1 MDVKEKKLDL
11 IDWLVNLTDETIIE
25 KVYDFKKT
33 ASQDW
38 DEELSKEEK
47 LGIERGLEDFEEGRV
62 STHEQVTER
71 IKSKF
76 PFLK

>member
-38 DEELSKEEK
+38 DEEFSKKEK

>member
-38 DEELSKEEK
+38 DEEFSKEEK